1 MKNSKKAWR
10 MSNPS
15 ETKTLSSKRRLAQ
28 ILGILKKHH
37 ITKGIDPVKFREILE
52 DLGPTFVK
60 IGQIMAS
67 RQDMFSERYC
77 KELVKLRDNVAPLPF
92 TEIQRVI
99 EEEYGCPM
107 QEIFSSF
114 EQKPLGSA
122 SIAQVH
128 KAALLD
134 GREIVVKVQ
143 RPYIYEMMERDIS
156 LIRRAGKLL
165 RLSEVLGSVIDIN
178 IVMDE
183 FWFTAKQE
191 MDFLNEARFAM
202 DFARNNADIT
212 YIGAPLIEQ
221 EYTTSRVLVMEYI
234 DGIIIDDAPTLIKG
248 GYDTH
253 EIASKLAENYI
264 KQIVDD
270 GFFHADPHPGNL
282 RIRDGKIIW
291 IDFGMMGTLQRSDK
305 DLMKKAVQAIGSN
318 DTELMVDVVLTLGV
332 HDGRIDYTQFYDDM
346 EVFMKKYI
354 HMDLSEINLGDAIQ
368 EVFTIAHKHRISMP
382 KGISM
387 LARGLVTMESTMTL
401 LDPKTNIIQI
411 AAGHVSEH
419 LFHKLDPKKEA
430 LQAGRK
436 LYEAGKRTL
445 DIPIQLSELMR
456 MMTKGRIK
464 LNLEIMDSSVPLK
477 TINHMVNKLVVGIVS
492 CGLLMASSLI
502 CTTDMTP
509 KVLGI
514 PAIGFIGYM
523 TAVFLGMWL
532 LYTVLKDKRR

>member
-1 MKNSKKAWR
+1 
-10 MSNPS
+10 MSNPN
-15 ETKTLSSKRRLAQ
+15 EAKTLSSKRRLAQ

-37 ITKGIDPVKFREILE
+37 ITKGVDPVKFREILE

-92 TEIQRVI
+92 EEVQRVI

-107 QEIFSSF
+107 QEVFSSF
-114 EQKPLGSA
+114 ERLPLGSA

-128 KAALLD
+128 KASLLD

-202 DFARNNADIT
+202 EFARNHQDIT
-212 YIGAPLIEQ
+212 YIGAPQIEQ
-221 EYTTSRVLVMEYI
+221 AYTTSRVLVMEYI
-234 DGIIIDDAPTLIKG
+234 DGIVIDDRKTLEEG
-248 GYDTH
+248 GYDH
-253 EIASKLAENYI
+253 REIASKLAENYI

-282 RIRDGKIIW
+282 RIREGKIIW

-318 DTELMVDVVLTLGV
+318 DTELMVDVILTLGV
-332 HDGRIDYTQFYDDM
+332 HDGRVDYTLFYDDM
-346 EVFMKKYI
+346 ETFMKKYI
-354 HMDLSEINLGDAIQ
+354 HMDLNEINLGEAIQ

-411 AAGHVSEH
+411 AAAHVSEH
-419 LFHKLDPKKEA
+419 LFKKLDAKKEA
-430 LQAGRK
+430 VNAGRK

-445 DIPIQLSELMR
+445 DIPIQFSELMR
-456 MMTKGRIK
+456 MVTKGRIK

>member
-1 MKNSKKAWR
+1 
-10 MSNPS
+10 MSNINQIES
-15 ETKTLSSKRRLAQ
+15 LSSKRRLAQ
-28 ILGILKKHH
+28 ILGILKKHQ
-37 ITKGIDPVKFREILE
+37 ITKGIDPVKFRMIIE

-77 KELVKLRDNVAPLPF
+77 KELVKLRDNVAPMPF
-92 TEIQRVI
+92 DEVRNVI
-99 EEEYGCPM
+99 EKEYGCPL
-107 QEIFSSF
+107 EEVFKEF
-114 EQKPLGSA
+114 EFVPLGSA

-128 KAALLD
+128 KAKLHN

-165 RLSEVLGSVIDIN
+165 RLSEVLSSVIDIN

-191 MDFLNEARFAM
+191 MDFLNEARFAIEFTKHNE
-202 DFARNNADIT
+202 DLV
-212 YIGAPLIEQ
+212 YIGTPKIEQ
-221 EYTTSRVLVMEYI
+221 EYTTSKVLVMEYI
-234 DGIIIDDAPTLIKG
+234 DGIRIDDFEELEAQ
-248 GYDTH
+248 GYDKK
-253 EIASKLAENYI
+253 EISSKLAENYI

-282 RIRDGKIIW
+282 RIRDGQIVW

-305 DLMKKAVQAIGSN
+305 DLMKKAVQAIGEN
-318 DTELMVDVVLTLGV
+318 NTEMLVDVILRLGV
-332 HDGRIDYTQFYDDM
+332 QNGRVDYTVFYDDI
-346 EVFMKKYI
+346 ETFMKKYVQ
-354 HMDLSEINLGDAIQ
+354 MDLSDIHLGEAIQ
-368 EVFTIAHKHRISMP
+368 EIFTIAHKHQISMP

-387 LARGLVTMESTMTL
+387 LARGLVTIESTIAI
-401 LDPKTNIIQI
+401 LDPSCNIIQI
-411 AAGHVSEH
+411 AKTHVSEH
-419 LFHKLDPKKEA
+419 LFHNIDPKQESLRLSK
-430 LQAGRK
+430 K
-436 LYEAGKRTL
+436 LYDVGSKTL
-445 DIPIQLSELMR
+445 DIPIQLSELIR
-456 MMTKGRIK
+456 LVAKGRIK
-464 LNLEIMDSSVPLK
+464 VNLEIMDSSVPLK
-477 TINHMVNKLVVGIVS
+477 TINHMVNKLVVGIIA
-492 CGLLMASSLI
+492 CGLLVASSLI

-532 LYTVLKDKRR
+532 LYTVLRKR

>member
-1 MKNSKKAWR
+1 

-234 DGIIIDDAPTLIKG
+234 DAIIIDDAPTLIKG

-253 EIASKLAENYI
+253 
-264 KQIVDD
+264 
-270 GFFHADPHPGNL
+270 
-282 RIRDGKIIW
+282 
-291 IDFGMMGTLQRSDK
+291 
-305 DLMKKAVQAIGSN
+305 
-318 DTELMVDVVLTLGV
+318 
-332 HDGRIDYTQFYDDM
+332 
-346 EVFMKKYI
+346 
-354 HMDLSEINLGDAIQ
+354 
-368 EVFTIAHKHRISMP
+368 
-382 KGISM
+382 
-387 LARGLVTMESTMTL
+387 
-401 LDPKTNIIQI
+401 
-411 AAGHVSEH
+411 
-419 LFHKLDPKKEA
+419 
-430 LQAGRK
+430 
-436 LYEAGKRTL
+436 
-445 DIPIQLSELMR
+445 
-456 MMTKGRIK
+456 
-464 LNLEIMDSSVPLK
+464 
-477 TINHMVNKLVVGIVS
+477 
-492 CGLLMASSLI
+492 
-502 CTTDMTP
+502 
-509 KVLGI
+509 
-514 PAIGFIGYM
+514 
-523 TAVFLGMWL
+523 
-532 LYTVLKDKRR
+532 

>member
-1 MKNSKKAWR
+1 
-10 MSNPS
+10 MSSQS
-15 ETKTLSSKRRLAQ
+15 EIGSLSSKRRLAQ
-28 ILGILKKHH
+28 ILGILHKHH
-37 ITKGIDPVKFREILE
+37 ITQGVDPVKFRMILE

-77 KELVKLRDNVAPLPF
+77 KELIKLRDNVSPMDFSVVKA
-92 TEIQRVI
+92 VI
-99 EEEYGCPM
+99 EEEYGCDLYEVFAQFDPV
-107 QEIFSSF
+107 
-114 EQKPLGSA
+114 PLGSA

-128 KAALLD
+128 KATLQNGED
-134 GREIVVKVQ
+134 IVVKVQ

-183 FWFTAKQE
+183 FWHTAKQE
-191 MDFLNEARFAM
+191 MDFLNEAYFAKE
-202 DFARNNADIT
+202 FATLNEGIT
-212 YIGAPLIEQ
+212 YIGSPHIET
-221 EYTTSRVLVMEYI
+221 EYTTSKVLVMEYI
-234 DGIIIDDAPTLIKG
+234 EGYDIDDFDTLQAH
-248 GYDTH
+248 GYDTK
-253 EIASKLAENYI
+253 EISSKLAENYI

-305 DLMKKAVQAIGSN
+305 DLMKKAVIAIGNS
-318 DTELMVDVVLTLGV
+318 DTEAMVDVVLTLGV

-346 EVFMKKYI
+346 ETFMLKYI
-354 HMDLSEINLGDAIQ
+354 QMDLSEIQLGEAIQ

-411 AAGHVSEH
+411 AAAHVSEH
-419 LFHKLDPKKEA
+419 LLKKLDVKKEVGNA
-430 LQAGRK
+430 AHK
-436 LYEAGKRTL
+436 LYEAGTKTL

-456 MMTKGRIK
+456 MISKGRIK

-523 TAVFLGMWL
+523 TAVGLGMWL
-532 LYTVLKDKRR
+532 LYTVVRKDHKKK